1 MSTQASVKERG
12 QTRAR
17 LFAAVMMFCFVGFV
31 GPVAAQGP
39 ATGEQPEAGPAGEQ
53 PAGDEAEAP
62 APPAPRP
69 RVLMLS
75 VDSVEG
81 KLTKLVPERVDT
93 TTRKRLGDDGRVDVM
108 KTFEEIQEEL
118 AKQGVSSAV
127 VYEAAQIYSSGI
139 GLLTAGQNEAAL
151 DSFKRAV
158 ELLEA
163 NLADV
168 QDYNVLSDAVM
179 NLALAYHL
187 NGFDL
192 DGRKRMK
199 QFADM
204 KPDFVLNKDKFPQEL
219 REVFD
224 EEVAKIKKAG
234 PGKLVVTSNVEGAK
248 VWVDGVEKG
257 VTPLVLEDVG
267 FGYHYMVVRDDAGN
281 TWAEQIRVRGRG
293 KEQAI
298 SAELSAAGEKQQE
311 AGELPGYY
319 TDLVSKIQ
327 TGAYTVADLEPYLV
341 ELSTKTRAPHIAW
354 ITMYKDNFQ
363 YVAVPFIWRESDG
376 RLVQVK
382 ETRFNFELSDLAIG
396 VSKMS
401 RNIADAMEAMPEDQA
416 VTSVKIGPKPVV
428 VATTPIGP
436 ANGDG
441 GTNGNTG
448 DTKSPVVIVTPDP
461 GDKDK
466 DKTKPLVPPP
476 GDEKPSKANRKWKV
490 VGASAAAVV
499 IVGGLVAGTVV
510 LLSDS
515 GEEPEPGATGFS
527 AEVSW

>member
-39 ATGEQPEAGPAGEQ
+39 AEGEQPEAGQVGEEPAEGEVD
-53 PAGDEAEAP
+53 A
-62 APPAPRP
+62 PAPRP

-93 TTRKRLGDDGRVDVM
+93 TTRKRLSDDGRIDVM

-204 KPDFVLNKDKFPQEL
+204 KPDFVLNQDKFPNEL
-219 REVFD
+219 REIFD

-234 PGKLVVTSNVEGAK
+234 PGKLVVTSNIEGAK

-267 FGYHYMVVRDDAGN
+267 FGYHYMVVRDDAGSA
-281 TWAEQIRVRGRG
+281 WAEQVRVRGRG

-298 SAELSAAGEKQQE
+298 SAELSAAGEKQQV

-319 TDLVSKIQ
+319 TDLVAKIQ
-327 TGAYTVADLEPYLV
+327 TGAYSLSELEPYLA
-341 ELSTKTRAPHIAW
+341 ELSTKTRAPYISW
-354 ITMYKDNFQ
+354 ITMYKDNLQ
-363 YVAVPFIWRESDG
+363 YVAVPFVWRESDG
-376 RLVQVK
+376 RLVQVE

-401 RNIADAMEAMPEDQA
+401 KSVATAMEAMPEEQA

-428 VATTPIGP
+428 VVTTPVGP
-436 ANGDG
+436 
-441 GTNGNTG
+441 TNGGNGTTGNAEDAGNTQ
-448 DTKSPVVIVTPDP
+448 SPVVVVAPSA
-461 GDKDK
+461 GERDK

-476 GDEKPSKANRKWKV
+476 GEETPSAANRKWKIA
-490 VGASAAAVV
+490 GASAAAVV
-499 IVGGLVAGTVV
+499 IVGGLIAGTVV

-515 GEEPEPGATGFS
+515 GEEPEAGATGFS